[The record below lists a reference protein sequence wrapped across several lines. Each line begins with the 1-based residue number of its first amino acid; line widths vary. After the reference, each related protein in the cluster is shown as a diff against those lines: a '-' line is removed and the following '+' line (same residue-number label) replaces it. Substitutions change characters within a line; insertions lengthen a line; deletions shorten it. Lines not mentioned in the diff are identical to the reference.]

1 MRNPGRFGAAAL
13 PQRDKVVTL
22 LDKIRNVRH
31 GIPPEVS
38 AALGTYLNGINQRAK
53 LVSAGRRQ
61 ETIGEFMRRGVLQL
75 KNAVLRHFA
84 VPGLVLLIG
93 LGSALAQSGDLK
105 AQDQQGKPAAAN
117 PAPSAEATKDNQRK
131 TDEFVEAQQAI
142 NGPAGNP
149 ECVWLGRRVVVLM
162 WRDDLDTAFRHLDLY
177 DRFGCPGG
185 HVQATFRCLVRF
197 FSMIDPKVPDSLSGR
212 VHACWIN
219 PAAQPQAAAAAQPA
233 APATPG
239 TPAAPAAPAAPP
251 AAAPAT
257 APAK

>member
-1 MRNPGRFGAAAL
+1 
-13 PQRDKVVTL
+13 
-22 LDKIRNVRH
+22 
-31 GIPPEVS
+31 
-38 AALGTYLNGINQRAK
+38 
-53 LVSAGRRQ
+53 
-61 ETIGEFMRRGVLQL
+61 MRRRVLQL
-75 KNAVLRHFA
+75 KNPVLRHLA
-84 VPGLVLLIG
+84 VPAFALLFG
-93 LGSALAQSGDLK
+93 LGGALAQSGDIR
-105 AQDQQGKPAAAN
+105 AQDQSGKPANSN
-117 PAPSAEATKDNQRK
+117 PADTSKDNQRK

-197 FSMIDPKVPDSLSGR
+197 FSAIDPKVPDSLSGR

-219 PAAQPQAAAAAQPA
+219 PAAQPQAAAATQPA
-233 APATPG
+233 APTTGTSVVPPAP
-239 TPAAPAAPAAPP
+239 TPAPAAAPP
-251 AAAPAT
+251 AP